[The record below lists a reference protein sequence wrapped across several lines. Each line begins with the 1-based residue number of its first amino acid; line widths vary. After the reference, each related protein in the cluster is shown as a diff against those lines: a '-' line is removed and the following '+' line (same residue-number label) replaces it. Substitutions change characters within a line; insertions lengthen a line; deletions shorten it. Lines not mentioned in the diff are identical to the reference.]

1 MRTLKCIIDDKTN
14 KVSVTWPEIWPQQ
27 NINYQAVV
35 RSIPIFIIK
44 FVYSQLPRDDIVS
57 KIKPLL
63 QSMNVKNHDL
73 RWASCC

>member
-1 MRTLKCIIDDKTN
+1 MTRNMAAT
-14 KVSVTWPEIWPQQ
+14 
-27 NINYQAVV
+27 NINDQAVV
-35 RSIPIFIIK
+35 RSIPIK
-44 FVYSQLPRDDIVS
+44 FVYSQLPGDDIVS

>member
-1 MRTLKCIIDDKTN
+1 MAAT
-14 KVSVTWPEIWPQQ
+14 
-27 NINYQAVV
+27 NINNQAVV
-35 RSIPIFIIK
+35 RSIPIK
-44 FVYSQLPRDDIVS
+44 FVYSQLPGDDIVS

>member
-1 MRTLKCIIDDKTN
+1 MTRNMAATN
-14 KVSVTWPEIWPQQ
+14 IK
-27 NINYQAVV
+27 YKAVV
-35 RSIPIFIIK
+35 RSIPIK
-44 FVYSQLPRDDIVS
+44 FVYSQLPGDDIVS

>member
-1 MRTLKCIIDDKTN
+1 MTRNMAAT
-14 KVSVTWPEIWPQQ
+14 

-35 RSIPIFIIK
+35 RSIRIK
-44 FVYSQLPRDDIVS
+44 FVYSQLPGDDIVS